1 MKKVKVLLIVNII
14 QIILLIASIIAS
26 IFILPN
32 ILSFGES
39 SVPPTVVLGTEL
51 DSTNGFAQ
59 VTSYGAIPN
68 DGKDDTS
75 AFKKALKT
83 NASLYI
89 PVGTYDLN
97 ETLLIDSITLKGC
110 GSTNTVIRSN
120 ADNVAI
126 SVKGNAIVE
135 DITVEFVEKAISGEE
150 KSGEKVAI
158 EDAGLLSGSMIRGVG
173 FKNFGTGFL
182 SNSETKGAFCT
193 TLEAITFSDFSY
205 KAIEIKNGLSTVIRS
220 ATIGKG
226 KSNKLTPVSLGG
238 VATVETMNFSET
250 ECEYAFEMVNADSV
264 IVRNISFTGTKATSK
279 SLINC
284 ANSRFTL
291 QNVTL
296 LDTDCEN
303 LININDA
310 DNKELKTDG
319 TVSLV
324 YSNTGDV
331 AIDKDGIIT
340 IGSVLK

>member
-1 MKKVKVLLIVNII
+1 MKKVKVLLAINII
-14 QIILLIASIIAS
+14 QIILLITSVVAAVLV
-26 IFILPN
+26 LPN
-32 ILSFGES
+32 IMSFGENK
-39 SVPPTVVLGTEL
+39 VPPTVNLGTEI
-51 DSTNGFAQ
+51 DKNSGFAQ

-68 DGKDDTS
+68 DDKDDTL

-83 NASLYI
+83 NASVYV
-89 PVGTYDLN
+89 PVGTYDLK
-97 ETLLIDSITLKGC
+97 ETLVIDSITLKGC
-110 GSTNTVIRSN
+110 GSAKTIIRSN

-135 DITVEFVEKAISGEE
+135 DITVEFAQNVISGKE
-150 KSGEKVAI
+150 KIGEKVAI

-182 SNSETKGAFCT
+182 SNGETKGAFCT

-238 VATVETMNFSET
+238 VVTVEAMNFSET
-250 ECEYAFEMVNADSV
+250 ECEYALEMLNADSMY
-264 IVRNISFTGTKATSK
+264 VRNISFSGTKAVSK
-279 SLINC
+279 NLINC
-284 ANSRFTL
+284 VNSRFTM